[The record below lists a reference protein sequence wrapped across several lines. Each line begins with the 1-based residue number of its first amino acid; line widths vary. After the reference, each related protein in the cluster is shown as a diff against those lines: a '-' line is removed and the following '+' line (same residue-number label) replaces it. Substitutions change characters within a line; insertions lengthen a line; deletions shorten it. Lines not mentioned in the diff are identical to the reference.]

1 MAEHKEGL
9 DMAMRITVIGT
20 GYLGATHAAC
30 MAELGFDVLGVDVDS
45 AKIATLTEGRLP
57 FYEAGLEDLIR
68 RHVGLGRL
76 RFTTSLAQAAEFGD
90 VHFLCVGT
98 PQRPDGEATDL
109 SQINTAV
116 ASLAPHLQRPC
127 LIVGKSTVPAGTAR
141 GLARRIRE
149 AAPVGELA
157 EVAWNPEFLREG
169 YAVADTIC
177 PDRLV
182 FGVQSDWA
190 LDILKQLY
198 ADLIQRRT
206 PVVVTDIETAELTKL
221 AANAFLA
228 TKISFINALAEICE
242 AVGADVVTLGSAL
255 AHDPRIGG
263 RFLQAGA
270 GYGGGCLPK
279 DVRILAG
286 QASELGMGQAA
297 AFLREVD
304 RTNLHCRQRLVDMTR
319 RECGGTLN
327 GRRICVLGAA
337 FKPHSDDIRDSPA
350 LAIAAAIQREGAEVV
365 IYDPI
370 AIENAKRSYPGI
382 GYASSVAEAA
392 YRADVILHL
401 TEWPEFRD
409 IDPAALA
416 GLVKRRCV
424 IDGRIALDPAAWREA
439 GWTYHAPGRPAGREE
454 PGQLAERTAPD
465 EEFSDARYLAAA
477 GAEVTGAG
485 HDPPSAESIG
495 Q

>member
-30 MAELGFDVLGVDVDS
+30 MAELGFDVLGVDIDS
-45 AKIATLTEGRLP
+45 ARIAILADGRLP

-68 RHVGLGRL
+68 RHVRLGKL

-98 PQRPDGEATDL
+98 PQRPNGDSTDL
-109 SQINTAV
+109 SQINAAV

-127 LIVGKSTVPAGTAR
+127 LVVGKSTVPAGTAR
-141 GLARRIRE
+141 DLAARIRA
-149 AAPVGELA
+149 AAPIGELA

-169 YAVADTIC
+169 HAVADTIR

-190 LDILKQLY
+190 LDILNKLY
-198 ADLIQRRT
+198 ADLIKHRT

-228 TKISFINALAEICE
+228 TKISFINMLAEICE
-242 AVGADVVTLGSAL
+242 AVGADVVTLGRAL
-255 AHDPRIGG
+255 AYDPRIGD

-286 QASELGMGQAA
+286 QASELGVEQAA

-304 RTNLHCRQRLVDMTR
+304 SINLRCRQRLVDMTR

-327 GRRICVLGAA
+327 GHRICVLGAA

-350 LAIAAAIQREGAEVV
+350 LAIAAAIHQEGAQVV
-365 IYDPI
+365 LYDPR
-370 AIENAKRSYPGI
+370 AMENAERSHPGI

-409 IDPAALA
+409 IDLAALA
-416 GLVKRRCV
+416 GLVKQRCV
-424 IDGRIALDPAAWREA
+424 IDGRIALDPVAWREA
-439 GWTYHAPGRPAGREE
+439 GWTYHAPGRPAGPEDTGRWH
-454 PGQLAERTAPD
+454 RD
-465 EEFSDARYLAAA
+465 ED
-477 GAEVTGAG
+477 VGAG
-485 HDPPSAESIG
+485 HDLPSAEAIG
-495 Q
+495 DSTCVSLSPAGPASSGRT